1 MEYST
6 AIRDIIKAKE
16 FRYISTL
23 RIVDLLRHART
34 GELTMEEYLTHAEC
48 YRRELIARYAPK
60 DFDARGAILND
71 VDIRRTYGGYIKFLQ
86 KDLRHSSLAKD
97 ALGQR
102 LSGWKYKAVIKKIAL
117 TMIGCGKV
125 SLPTTQLKQH

>member
-1 MEYST
+1 
-6 AIRDIIKAKE
+6 
-16 FRYISTL
+16 
-23 RIVDLLRHART
+23 
-34 GELTMEEYLTHAEC
+34 MEEYLTHAGC

-71 VDIRRTYGGYIKFLQ
+71 VDIRMTYVGYIKFLQ

-97 ALGQR
+97 ASGQR

-117 TMIGCGKV
+117 AMIERGKV
-125 SLPTTQLKQH
+125 SLPTTEAKQY